1 MHYLFTLLI
10 IAVGCFCLG
19 FFGRAIN
26 RRAQPWQMAIL
37 GALLGAGAVWL
48 SNAYAVPADIETAT
62 AYNLGTD
69 PSPAQVK
76 QYARPCSRGKFSDA
90 LRGDFRPLPIDCVL
104 PLPLEEATVSKPS
117 TDYHYVKPARMFKGI
132 E

>member
-26 RRAQPWQMAIL
+26 RRAQPWQMAIM

-76 QYARPCSRGKFSDA
+76 QYARPCSRLTFGEA
-90 LRGDFRPLPIDCVL
+90 LRGDTRPLPVGCVL
-104 PLPLEEATVSKPS
+104 TLPLEEAI
-117 TDYHYVKPARMFKGI
+117 VKPLADTYPKKPMFVGLPQQ
-132 E
+132 